1 MNQKSTR
8 QLSSLLALLAVLL
21 AAAAWSLMLM
31 GMAPTRLYIACPR
44 EDRITLVD
52 PVRHEVLGAL
62 HTDAGPEEL
71 LVGGGGWRL
80 YVACREAGTVQVF
93 DTATRRLLTRYVIG
107 RAPGNLSL
115 DEKRGILEVANV
127 EGGPNTLLH
136 LEPDP
141 LLTFV
146 SKTVT
151 SPCVGAIDRQPTRFK
166 GEVTAAIASR
176 VELAE
181 RGLLLGIS
189 GEVPEVLVAGIQ
201 DLVVRLRIPVGKNPS
216 EIVSDDGRTRAFVSV
231 RGENTLA
238 VLDLQSLQVMAR
250 LPVGHG
256 PTRLLKLPGDEFLY
270 CMNTDGD
277 TVSVVR
283 MEGPE
288 VHRTLEVGG
297 NPLGVVLWDS
307 SRR

>member
-1 MNQKSTR
+1 MR
-8 QLSSLLALLAVLL
+8 
-21 AAAAWSLMLM
+21 
-31 GMAPTRLYIACPR
+31 GR
-44 EDRITLVD
+44 DRPPSHAI
-52 PVRHEVLGAL
+52 
-62 HTDAGPEEL
+62 
-71 LVGGGGWRL
+71 
-80 YVACREAGTVQVF
+80 Q
-93 DTATRRLLTRYVIG
+93 G
-107 RAPGNLSL
+107 RGH
-115 DEKRGILEVANV
+115 R
-127 EGGPNTLLH
+127 
-136 LEPDP
+136 
-141 LLTFV
+141 
-146 SKTVT
+146 
-151 SPCVGAIDRQPTRFK
+151 
-166 GEVTAAIASR
+166 IASR